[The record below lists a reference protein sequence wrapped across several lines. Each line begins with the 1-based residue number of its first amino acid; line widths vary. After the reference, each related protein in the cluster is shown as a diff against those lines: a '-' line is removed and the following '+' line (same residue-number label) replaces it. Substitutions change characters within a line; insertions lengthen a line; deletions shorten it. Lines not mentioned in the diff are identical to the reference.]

1 MPRPFALDPLF
12 RLVTTLPGVG
22 PKNGKLFEKL
32 TGGPKVADLL
42 WHKPVD
48 FVDRS
53 HSPALRDAENGKII
67 TREIEI
73 LKHSPSARSG
83 LPYRVKATDG
93 TASIDLV
100 FFNAKRD
107 WVEKQL
113 PLGAVRLIS
122 GRVEFYQGQAQMVH
136 PDFIVRP
143 EDRST
148 IDLIEPIYP
157 LTAGLTNKSVRKA
170 VRGACETLPTLDEW
184 QDAAWK
190 QKNRWPDWKDAMMQL
205 HHPKAESDI
214 LPAHPARQRLAY
226 DEFLANQLALA
237 LMRMKNRKVGGRAFP
252 TLSPLKQKV
261 LDALPFDLTGA
272 QKNAL
277 KEIDADMGEP
287 TRMLRLLQ
295 GDVGSGKTVV
305 AVMALLNAIEGGAQA
320 AIMAPTEILARQHAI
335 SIEPWL
341 KAAGIPFV
349 VLTGRDKGKIR
360 KEILEQIA
368 NGSAKVI
375 IGTHA
380 LFQSDID
387 FHDLGLAVIDEQHR
401 FGVHQRLSLSSKGR
415 GVDVLVMTA
424 TPIPRTLTLTAYGDM
439 EVSRLNEKPPGRKPI
454 DTRLISNDKDDEMIA
469 ALQRQIKTGARA
481 YWVCPLV
488 EESEVIDLQAAEAR
502 YDILKSI
509 FGAQVG
515 LIHGRLKPAE
525 KDAVMA
531 DFVAGKTSILVA
543 TTVIEVGVNVPEA
556 TIMIIE
562 QAERFGLAQLHQLR
576 GRVGRGGDKSFC
588 FLMYGER
595 LSENAK
601 ERLSIMRDTE
611 DGFLI
616 AEKDLELR
624 GGGEVLGTR
633 QSGLPEFRIA
643 DLAAHA
649 ELLAAAR
656 DDTKLILSKDPEL
669 EGERA
674 KHLKTLLYLFEQD
687 QAIQTLRAG

>member
-22 PKNGKLFEKL
+22 PKNGKLFDKL
-32 TGGPKVADLL
+32 VGGSKVIDLL

-48 FVDRS
+48 FIDRS
-53 HSPALRDAENGKII
+53 HSPALKDAQNGQII
-67 TREIEI
+67 TREVEI
-73 LKHSPSARSG
+73 LKHTPAGRSG
-83 LPYRVKATDG
+83 LPYRVRATDG
-93 TASIDLV
+93 TGGIDLV

-107 WVEKQL
+107 WIEKQL
-113 PLGAVRLIS
+113 PLGGVRLIS
-122 GRVEFYQGQAQMVH
+122 GKVEYYQGQAQMVH
-136 PDFIVRP
+136 PDFILRP
-143 EDRST
+143 DEKNT

-157 LTAGLTNKSVRKA
+157 LTAGITNKVLRKA
-170 VRGACETLPTLDEW
+170 IRGACAILPSLDEW
-184 QDAAWK
+184 QDDAWLKKNKWPAWK
-190 QKNRWPDWKDAMMQL
+190 TALYDL
-205 HHPKAESDI
+205 HHPTSDQDI
-214 LPAHPARQRLAY
+214 LPDHPARRRLAY

-237 LMRMKNRKVGGRAFP
+237 LMRLKNRKTGGRAFP
-252 TLSPLKQKV
+252 TESPIKQKV

-272 QKNAL
+272 QKSAL
-277 KEIDADMGEP
+277 KEIDADMAAP
-287 TRMLRLLQ
+287 IRMLRLLQ

-305 AVMALLNAIEGGAQA
+305 AVMAMLNAIEGGAQA
-320 AIMAPTEILARQHAI
+320 AIMAPTEILARQHAL
-335 SIEPWL
+335 SVEPWL

-349 VLTGRDKGKIR
+349 VLTGRDKGKVR
-360 KEILEQIA
+360 DDILSQIA
-368 NGSAKVI
+368 DGSAKVV

-380 LFQSDID
+380 LFQSGIE
-387 FHDLGLAVIDEQHR
+387 FFDLGLAVIDEQHR
-401 FGVHQRLSLSSKGR
+401 FGVHQRLSLSSKGK

-454 DTRLISNDKDDEMIA
+454 DTRLISKDKADEMIA
-469 ALQRQIKTGARA
+469 ALARQMDKGARA

-488 EESEVIDLQAAEAR
+488 EESETLDLEAAEAR
-502 YDILKSI
+502 YDVLKSI
-509 FGAQVG
+509 FGKRVG
-515 LIHGRLKPAE
+515 LIHGRLKAAE
-525 KDAVMA
+525 KDAAMA
-531 DFVAGKTSILVA
+531 DFVSGKTSILVA

-588 FLMYGER
+588 FLMYGEH
-595 LSENAK
+595 LSKNAK

-624 GGGEVLGTR
+624 GGGEILGTR

-643 DLAAHA
+643 DISAHA

-656 DDTKLILSKDPEL
+656 DDTKLILSKDPDL
-669 EGERA
+669 EGSRG

>member
-32 TGGPKVADLL
+32 TGGPKVSDVL

-53 HSPALRDAENGKII
+53 YSPALRDAENGKII
-67 TREIEI
+67 TREVEI
-73 LKHSPSARSG
+73 LKHSPSARAG

-93 TASIDLV
+93 TASIELV
-100 FFNAKRD
+100 FFSAKRD
-107 WVEKQL
+107 WIEKQL
-113 PLGAVRLIS
+113 PVGDVRLIS
-122 GRVEFYQGQAQMVH
+122 GKVEFYQGQAQMVH
-136 PDFIVRP
+136 PDFIVKP
-143 EDRST
+143 EDKHT

-157 LTAGLTNKSVRKA
+157 LTAGLTNKAVRKA
-170 VRGACETLPTLDEW
+170 VKGACDTLPTLDEW

-190 QKNRWPDWKDAMMQL
+190 QKNKWPSWKDAMMQL

-214 LPAHPARQRLAY
+214 LSSHPARQRLAY

-237 LMRMKNRKVGGRAFP
+237 LMRLKNRKVGGRAFP
-252 TLSPLKQKV
+252 TQSPLKQKV
-261 LDALPFDLTGA
+261 LDALPFELTGA

-287 TRMLRLLQ
+287 IRMLRLLQ

-335 SIEPWL
+335 SVEPWL
-341 KAAGIPFV
+341 NAAGIPFV

-401 FGVHQRLSLSSKGR
+401 FGVHQRLSLSNKGR

-469 ALQRQIKTGARA
+469 GLQRQIKTGARA

-633 QSGLPEFRIA
+633 QSGLPEFRLA

>member
-12 RLVTTLPGVG
+12 RLITTLPGVG
-22 PKNGKLFEKL
+22 PKNAKLFEKL
-32 TGGPKVADLL
+32 TGGIKVVDLL

-53 HSPALRDAENGKII
+53 HSPALKDAENGSIV
-67 TREIEI
+67 TCEVEI
-73 LKHSPSARSG
+73 LKHAPSARAG

-93 TASIDLV
+93 TASVDLV
-100 FFNAKRD
+100 FFSAKRD
-107 WVEKQL
+107 WIEKQL
-113 PLGAVRLIS
+113 PIGGVRIVS
-122 GRVEFYQGQAQMVH
+122 GKVEFYQGQAQMVH
-136 PDFIVRP
+136 PDFIVKP
-143 EDRST
+143 EDKNT

-157 LTAGLTNKSVRKA
+157 LTAGLTNKLVRKA
-170 VRGACETLPTLDEW
+170 IKGACDTLPDLTEW

-190 QKNRWPDWKDAMMQL
+190 QKNKWPDWKTAMLVL
-205 HHPKAESDI
+205 HHPASERDI
-214 LPAHPARQRLAY
+214 LPTHPARQRLAY

-237 LMRMKNRKVGGRAFP
+237 LMRLKARKTGGRAWP
-252 TLSPLKQKV
+252 TQSPLKQKI
-261 LDALPFDLTGA
+261 LKALPFELTGA

-277 KEIDADMGEP
+277 KEIDADMGAP
-287 TRMLRLLQ
+287 LRMLRLLQ
-295 GDVGSGKTVV
+295 GDVGSGKTIV
-305 AVMALLNAIEGGAQA
+305 AIMAMLNAIEGGAQA
-320 AIMAPTEILARQHAI
+320 AIMAPTEILARQHAL
-335 SIEPWL
+335 SVEPWL
-341 KAAGIPFV
+341 KAAGISFV
-349 VLTGRDKGKIR
+349 TLTGRDKGKAR
-360 KEILEQIA
+360 DALLKQIA
-368 NGSAKVI
+368 DGSAQVV

-380 LFQSDID
+380 LFQTDIE
-387 FHDLGLAVIDEQHR
+387 FRDLGLAVIDEQHR
-401 FGVHQRLSLSSKGR
+401 FGVHQRLSLSNKGK

-469 ALQRQIKTGARA
+469 ALARQIKTGARA

-488 EESEVIDLQAAEAR
+488 EESELIDLQAAEAR

-509 FGAQVG
+509 FGDQVG

-531 DFVAGKTSILVA
+531 DFVAGKKSILVA

-562 QAERFGLAQLHQLR
+562 EAERFGLAQLHQLR

-595 LSENAK
+595 VGAAAK

-624 GGGEVLGTR
+624 GGGEILGTR

-643 DLAAHA
+643 DLAAHG

-656 DDTKLILSKDPEL
+656 DDTKLILSRDPEL
-669 EGERA
+669 EGERSN
-674 KHLKTLLYLFEQD
+674 HLKTLLYLFEQD